1 MRVLLA
7 CVFGCL
13 ALAAAAAASQPPGR
27 TEAHAIGRFVAIW
40 EQMPGSP
47 VPKHARV
54 VSIRV
59 STVDPR
65 YAAVDLTS
73 TSGGELVMV
82 LHQSHGIWWLQQAGR
97 LLGCDTA
104 PRAVLD
110 DLDVAC
116 KPPDGVAWI
125 SNCSQLESKPASL
138 VISCADDNYLLVGLR
153 WRTWGSAA
161 ATASGTARVNDCTP
175 DCAGGRFH
183 DYPVTV
189 TASTLTRCGVTPVY
203 ARLTI
208 AYAGSRPAF
217 LARNDRHELLC

>member
-1 MRVLLA
+1 MRVLVA

-13 ALAAAAAASQPPGR
+13 AFAAAAAASQPPGR
-27 TEAHAIGRFVAIW
+27 TEARTIRRFVAIW
-40 EQMPGSP
+40 QQAPGSP
-47 VPKHARV
+47 VAKHARV

-65 YAAVDLTS
+65 YAAVEVS
-73 TSGGELVMV
+73 SKSGGKAVVV
-82 LHQSHGIWWLQQAGR
+82 LHQSQGIWWLQQAGR

-104 PRAVLD
+104 PATVLH
-110 DLDVAC
+110 DLDVDC
-116 KPPDGVAWI
+116 RPPNGVVWI

-138 VISCADDNYLLVGLR
+138 VVSCADDNYLLVGLS

-161 ATASGTARVNDCTP
+161 ATGSGTARVNDCTP

-189 TASTLTRCGVTPVY
+189 TASSLTRCGVTPVY

-208 AYAGSRPAF
+208 AYADSRPAF